1 MPALHT
7 VQLAKILY
15 KLTSDVEADKVDAAV
30 EVFLRYLQRNRMIS
44 RTNQIITAFEAYAK
58 EVQGSEDIHIT
69 SAKELPKET
78 VTAISAKLGAG
89 SSAVIETTIDESL
102 IGGVVAR
109 KGNTIFDAS
118 IKTEL
123 ERMARSLN

>member
-78 VTAISAKLGAG
+78 VAAISAKLGAG